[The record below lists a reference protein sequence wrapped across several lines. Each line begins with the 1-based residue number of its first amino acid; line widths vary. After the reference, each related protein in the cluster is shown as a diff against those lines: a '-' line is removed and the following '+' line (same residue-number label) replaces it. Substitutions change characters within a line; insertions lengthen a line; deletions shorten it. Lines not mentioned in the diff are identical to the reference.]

1 MATKPKIQTA
11 LCLRDYLIMNLHFTI
26 ILQVGNNE
34 KRYLNS
40 GGFIGYASE
49 IHKILQH
56 AKVLD
61 TDDDQLYYTNIF
73 LDPDLRK
80 KFGIQLDTK
89 SVIFQNLNGALG
101 KHDWDSEFRKKI
113 LQKIIWA
120 W

>member
-1 MATKPKIQTA
+1 M
-11 LCLRDYLIMNLHFTI
+11 I

-34 KRYLNS
+34 KRFLNS

-73 LDPDLRK
+73 LDPDLRQ

-101 KHDWDSEFRKKI
+101 KHDWDSEFRKKMLLKNQSSFFGI
-113 LQKIIWA
+113 TTSIIQ
-120 W
+120 

>member
-1 MATKPKIQTA
+1 M
-11 LCLRDYLIMNLHFTI
+11 I

-34 KRYLNS
+34 KRFLNS

-101 KHDWDSEFRKKI
+101 KHNWDFEFRKKMLLKNQSSFFGI
-113 LQKIIWA
+113 TTSIIQ
-120 W
+120 

>member
-1 MATKPKIQTA
+1 MATKPKIQMA

-101 KHDWDSEFRKKI
+101 KHD
-113 LQKIIWA
+113 
-120 W
+120 